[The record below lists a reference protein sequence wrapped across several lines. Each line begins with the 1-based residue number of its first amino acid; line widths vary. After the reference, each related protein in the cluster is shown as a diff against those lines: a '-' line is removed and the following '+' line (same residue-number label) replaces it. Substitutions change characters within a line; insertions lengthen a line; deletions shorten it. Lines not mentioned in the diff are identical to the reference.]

1 MIKRMNKLTAI
12 LVAATAVATLAP
24 ATSVSAATNLATL
37 DGNIDDVQVFDG
49 GKYVFNGY
57 KNDDQESGFYYFN
70 GIKDI
75 ELDDINENGVKYG
88 KNFLSF
94 EDKDLLLN
102 LTNGKKEN
110 DTADDKKDLMEVNLK
125 NKVVKKAKRYEDT
138 QDLSFVTQI
147 NRDQFGD
154 VWYQYIA
161 SNSDDSKAY
170 TIFVNT
176 DGKYV
181 DASEL
186 LNIVHYTKSGT
197 KVNITNASDLKDKG
211 YTISVGKVLF
221 ADANYIYRSV
231 KLTNN
236 SDSADTGVYLQK
248 ISKAQGDTEDG
259 AYLPKSVESYSLG
272 DVSEADLTPA
282 SGLSIRTSGYSI
294 YAIKTTSSKLTVQ
307 KYDLK
312 KVRES
317 GINKA
322 KVQLDDDY
330 DNIKNED
337 MTAFDIDVNGNP
349 WILYKGE
356 IKKVYNGKIKT
367 MYKVDTGMNKLSVYD
382 DDDLM
387 AWNTSNEVYS
397 VVKGTVIGNEQN
409 GGQNTTKPEEEK
421 PTVKAGW
428 NKNANG
434 TWSLIKAD
442 GTKTTGWAIDG
453 GTWYY
458 LDGSGIMQTGWIKD
472 GSTWY
477 YLNGSGAMQTGW
489 LQSGATWYYLN
500 KSGAMATGWLND
512 NGTWY
517 YLNESGAMLSNTT
530 ISGYKLGPSGAWI
543 K

>member
-70 GIKDI
+70 GTKDI
-75 ELDDINENGVKYG
+75 ELDDVDENGVKYG
-88 KNFLSF
+88 KNFLNF

-102 LTNGKKEN
+102 LTNGKAEK

-161 SNSDDSKAY
+161 SNSNNSKAY

-211 YTISVGKVLF
+211 YTISAGKVLF

-248 ISKAQGDTEDG
+248 ISKSQGDTEDG
-259 AYLPKSVESYSLG
+259 SYLPKSVESYSLG
-272 DVSEADLTPA
+272 DVSESDLTPA
-282 SGLSIRTSGYSI
+282 SGLSIRTSGGSI
-294 YAIKTTSSKLTVQ
+294 YAIKTTSSKLTVK

-317 GINKA
+317 GVNKA

-356 IKKVYNGKIKT
+356 IKKVSNGKLTT

-397 VVKGTVIGNEQN
+397 VVKGTVSGNEQN

-442 GTKTTGWAIDG
+442 GTKATGWAIDG

-530 ISGYKLGPSGAWI
+530 INGYKLGPSGAWI

>member
-1 MIKRMNKLTAI
+1 MIKRMNKITAI
-12 LVAATAVATLAP
+12 LVAATAVAALAP
-24 ATSVSAATNLATL
+24 ATSASAATNLATL

-70 GIKDI
+70 GTKDT
-75 ELDDINENGVKYG
+75 ELDDVDENGVKYG

-102 LTNGKKEN
+102 LTNGKEEN

-125 NKVVKKAKRYEDT
+125 NKVVKKAERYEDT

-211 YTISVGKVLF
+211 YTISAGKVLF

-259 AYLPKSVESYSLG
+259 AYLPKSVESYNLG
-272 DVSEADLTPA
+272 DVSESDLTPT
-282 SGLSIRTSGYSI
+282 SGLSIRTSGDSI

-330 DNIKNED
+330 DNIENED

-356 IKKVYNGKIKT
+356 IKKVSNGKLTT

-397 VVKGTVIGNEQN
+397 VVKGTVSGNEQN
-409 GGQNTTKPEEEK
+409 GDQNTTKPEEEK

-530 ISGYKLGPSGAWI
+530 INGYKLGPSGAWI